1 MHETE
6 PTWEEGAGFR
16 ETFLHRFTQPEH
28 RRTLTGLSEM
38 LEELY

>member
-16 ETFLHRFTQPEH
+16 ETLLHRFTRPEH